1 MFAFVTQTT
10 IPTAIPLMRHHHTS
24 IHYMVTEISG
34 EAYHAVETI
43 IHRNMVKQSSHQTH
57 HNYGW
62 QKCYFSMYYNLS
74 EMFNP
79 NIV

>member
-1 MFAFVTQTT
+1 
-10 IPTAIPLMRHHHTS
+10 
-24 IHYMVTEISG
+24 MVTEING
-34 EAYHAVETI
+34 GAYHAVETI
-43 IHRNMVKQSSHQTH
+43 IHRNMVKQSSQQAH

-62 QKCYFSMYYNLS
+62 QEHTFSVDYNTF